1 MYLVM
6 KKDNHIP
13 DSYFE
18 RDIRRPNESPINHR
32 GRKEALR
39 SNKGL

>member
-1 MYLVM
+1 M
-6 KKDNHIP
+6 KKDNHTRFIFP
-13 DSYFE
+13 KR
-18 RDIRRPNESPINHR
+18 RDIRKPKESPINHR